1 MNLLSKKNT
10 PGWLIVAFD
19 ILIVI
24 VAIIIAYLLRFNFE
38 IPGYEIEPMP
48 LIITYMALVRFI
60 SFIIGKT
67 YSGFLRFTSTQDV
80 VRLFIVM
87 LSGSII
93 FCITNLVTFYLIG
106 GFFFIP
112 FSIIII
118 EFLASSMGISALRII
133 VKVTYLEMT
142 NHSAHKTNVI
152 IFGAGEAGLLT
163 KKVLERDAGSR
174 IKVVAFLDDDKQKQG
189 KTIEGIDI
197 YKTELLSS
205 IIDKKDARQ
214 IIISV
219 PDLKP
224 SKKRFIIE
232 TSLEKNVRVLHVP
245 PIVKWIKG
253 ELSLKQF
260 KQIKIEDL
268 LEREVIRL
276 EAEKTAKDLQ
286 GKTVMI
292 TGAAGSIGS
301 ELVRQISEF
310 SPQKILA
317 VDQAETP
324 LFHLELECRE
334 NHPNLNYVFIVAD
347 ICNHQRIKNI
357 FSDSKPDIIFHSAA
371 YKHVPV
377 MELNACEAINTN
389 VSGTRILADM
399 ALNYGTSKFIMIS
412 TDKAVNPTNIMGA
425 SKRIAEMYTQ
435 ALNQKNRTRFIT
447 TRFGNVLGSSGSV
460 VHLFRQQ
467 IEKGGPVTLTHPDI
481 QRYFMTI
488 SEACQLVL
496 DAGAMGKGGEIFVFD
511 MGTPVKIMDMARKMI
526 MLYGLEPDKDIKIEI
541 AGLRPGEKLFEE
553 LLSDKENTIPTHHP
567 QILKAKVFEIALEDI
582 TPEISE
588 LLKILKNKG
597 DTDLVKKMKEIVPE
611 FISKNSVYEQL
622 D

>member
-1 MNLLSKKNT
+1 
-10 PGWLIVAFD
+10 
-19 ILIVI
+19 
-24 VAIIIAYLLRFNFE
+24 
-38 IPGYEIEPMP
+38 MP
-48 LIITYMALVRFI
+48 IIITYMALIRFI
-60 SFIIGKT
+60 SFILGKT

-87 LSGSII
+87 FSGSII
-93 FCITNLVTFYLIG
+93 FCLTNLFTYFVIG
-106 GFFFIP
+106 SFFFIP

-133 VKVTYLEMT
+133 VKVTYLEIT
-142 NHSAHKTNVI
+142 NHSAQKTNVI
-152 IFGAGEAGLLT
+152 IFGAGEAGMLT
-163 KKVLERDAGSR
+163 KKVIERDAGSK
-174 IKVVAFLDDDKQKQG
+174 IKVAAFLDDDKQKQG

-197 YKTELLSS
+197 YKTEMLTS
-205 IIDKKDARQ
+205 IIDKKNARQ

-224 SKKRFIIE
+224 SRKKFIIE
-232 TSLEKNVRVLHVP
+232 TSLENHVRVLHVP

-260 KQIKIEDL
+260 KRIRIEDL

-276 EAEKTAKDLQ
+276 EAEKTAKDIQ

-301 ELVRQISEF
+301 ELVRQISGF
-310 SPQKILA
+310 GPGKILA
-317 VDQAETP
+317 FDQAETP
-324 LFHLELECRE
+324 LFHLELQCRE
-334 NHPNLNYVFIVAD
+334 NYPNLNYEFIVAD
-347 ICNHQRIKNI
+347 ICNENRIENI
-357 FSDSKPDIIFHSAA
+357 FSYNKPDIIYHSAA

-377 MELNACEAINTN
+377 MELNASEAVNTN
-389 VSGTRILADM
+389 VRGTAILANM
-399 ALNYGTSKFIMIS
+399 ALKYNTSKFIMIS

-435 ALNQKNRTRFIT
+435 ALNQKNRTKFIT
-447 TRFGNVLGSSGSV
+447 TRFGNVLGSNGSV
-460 VHLFRQQ
+460 VHLFREQ
-467 IEKGGPVTLTHPDI
+467 IEKGGPLTLTHPDI

-496 DAGAMGKGGEIFVFD
+496 DAGAMGNGGEIFVFD
-511 MGTPVKIMDMARKMI
+511 MGTPVKILDMARKMI

-541 AGLRPGEKLFEE
+541 VGLRPGEKLFEE
-553 LLSDKENTIPTHHP
+553 LLSDKENTIATHHP
-567 QILKAKVFEIALEDI
+567 QILKAKVYEIASN
-582 TPEISE
+582 EISDDIKE
-588 LLKILKNKG
+588 LFTIQKKES
-597 DTDLVKKMKEIVPE
+597 DTELVKKMKEIVPE